1 MKKFVAIIL
10 AALMVLSL
18 SVAMAASSKTSEDT
32 SSATTSTPAAT
43 EEAATAMSTGA
54 LSEAAQDL
62 INAMDE
68 AVKNG
73 QEATSALADDVA
85 AELGEGA
92 VALDA
97 AGLVVDGTEP
107 VDATFG
113 FATQLEEGKNYKAL
127 VSCFNADKSIAAQF
141 VLPVV
146 NENGKAKVQFTR
158 EVLEA
163 MNAAASNSIV
173 IFEVK

>member
-1 MKKFVAIIL
+1 MKKLTAIIL

-32 SSATTSTPAAT
+32 TSATTSPAAT
-43 EEAATAMSTGA
+43 EEAAATAMTTGA
-54 LSEAAQDL
+54 LSEAAQDM
-62 INAMDE
+62 INSMDE

-73 QEATSALADDVA
+73 QDATSALAEDVA

-97 AGLVVDGTEP
+97 AGITADGTEP
-107 VDATFG
+107 VEAEFS
-113 FATQLEEGKNYKAL
+113 FATKLEDGKNYKAL
-127 VSCFNADKSIAAQF
+127 VTCFNADKSIAAQF

-146 NENGKAKVQFTR
+146 NENGKAKVQFTK

-163 MNAAASNSIV
+163 MEAADSTSIT

>member
-1 MKKFVAIIL
+1 MQAMNNGSDTADDAVWNNILKGDLIMKKVLALIL
-10 AALMVLSL
+10 ALVLTL
-18 SVAMAASSKTSEDT
+18 
-32 SSATTSTPAAT
+32 
-43 EEAATAMSTGA
+43 G
-54 LSEAAQDL
+54 
-62 INAMDE
+62 
-68 AVKNG
+68 
-73 QEATSALADDVA
+73 ATSALADDVA

-97 AGLVVDGTEP
+97 AGLAVDGTEP

-146 NENGKAKVQFTR
+146 NENGKAKVQFTK

-163 MNAAASNSIV
+163 MNAAASNSIT